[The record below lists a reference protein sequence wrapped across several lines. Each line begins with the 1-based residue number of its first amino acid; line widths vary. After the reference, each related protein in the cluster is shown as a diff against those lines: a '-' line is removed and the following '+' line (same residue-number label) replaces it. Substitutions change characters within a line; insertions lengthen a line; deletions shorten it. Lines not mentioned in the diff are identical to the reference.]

1 MIDQFE
7 NAKNL
12 HLHKMLIGKERSAG
26 KVVKFNIIIIN
37 SNNSADLFYCIKF
50 SYKVFYIP
58 FR

>member
-1 MIDQFE
+1 
-7 NAKNL
+7 
-12 HLHKMLIGKERSAG
+12 MLIGKEKDLLE